1 MASVTQ
7 RIAEIKQPR
16 GGYLKPSEFE
26 KIIIN
31 DGLQLGPENIS
42 PSTVGLAVDYLSRF
56 MMEREKNPKLPI
68 RFAANKAFEISIIGY
83 TVRQALVSSQEI
95 KSDKKKGIEIS
106 QLLDNITGLDEKS
119 IIAACKAAGYDVWY
133 RNLKE
138 AFIFNGPEFT
148 NPDKTTIENIRI
160 MVERSLAFFRE
171 YGPVTVDGFA
181 FEKDGYTKTVDA
193 GDGDFLTIDTLWD
206 FKVSKGD
213 ISSKYTLQ
221 LLMYWIMGQHS
232 KKDIFKKIT
241 RIGIYNPRLN
251 TVYLFDISKCPKNLI
266 NDIEKTVIC
275 Y

>member
-56 MMEREKNPKLPI
+56 VMEREKNPKLPI

-95 KSDKKKGIEIS
+95 KSD
-106 QLLDNITGLDEKS
+106 
-119 IIAACKAAGYDVWY
+119 
-133 RNLKE
+133 
-138 AFIFNGPEFT
+138 
-148 NPDKTTIENIRI
+148 
-160 MVERSLAFFRE
+160 
-171 YGPVTVDGFA
+171 
-181 FEKDGYTKTVDA
+181 
-193 GDGDFLTIDTLWD
+193 
-206 FKVSKGD
+206 
-213 ISSKYTLQ
+213 
-221 LLMYWIMGQHS
+221 
-232 KKDIFKKIT
+232 
-241 RIGIYNPRLN
+241 N
-251 TVYLFDISKCPKNLI
+251 TYLVF
-266 NDIEKTVIC
+266 